1 MVWFRKKDT
10 EDPSQDMEI
19 REQSA
24 DCRCGCGSS
33 PGSGQWNPFG
43 CRPCP
48 PKPCCC
54 TGPTGPTG
62 PTGATGPAGA
72 TGATGPAGPAGGP
85 TGPTG
90 ATGPAGATGL
100 TGFTGPTGPT
110 GPPELQDRR
119 SCRSRWCNG
128 SDRPDRCNGS
138 DCSVIYA
145 QHGNCR
151 NHAAFHYLKDN

>member
-10 EDPSQDMEI
+10 EDPSQNMEI

-48 PKPCCC
+48 PKPLLLHWIDGTDLSDRCY
-54 TGPTGPTG
+54 
-62 PTGATGPAGA
+62 GPAGA
-72 TGATGPAGPAGGP
+72 TGATGPAGPAGRSDRPDGRYR
-85 TGPTG
+85 
-90 ATGPAGATGL
+90 PAGATGL

-110 GPPELQDRR
+110 GIQLEL
-119 SCRSRWCNG
+119 
-128 SDRPDRCNGS
+128 
-138 DCSVIYA
+138 
-145 QHGNCR
+145 
-151 NHAAFHYLKDN
+151 